1 MHRVALASWVFA
13 GVAGLLYFWFAYPR
27 VFPEASIDVRIT
39 PQEALERGARALRQ
53 LQPQLSL
60 DGWRSTVEFA
70 WDEQAKRYLEKTLGL
85 EQANAVMRSEL
96 SVWTFECGWKRE
108 GERTRYWAS
117 VTPVGEVV
125 AAGYTLP
132 EEAPGA
138 RLSTAQARAVA
149 EKFLQAQLQIDLRQW
164 RLVDTR
170 QYERPQRLDYYFVYE
185 HRARKYPANADTPAK
200 PRLSVFVSGDRVS
213 SYALNWLHTPERWAF
228 EQRQRE
234 SQRRTLST
242 VLGVLL
248 AGLQIVA
255 VGLVVWLVVR
265 RQPLAWRFALRITLV
280 VIGVVVLARL
290 NLYPLWWTRYS
301 PAQPELAFIA
311 GMGVAILGGIVLQG
325 MLWFVLAI
333 GAEWLSRAQPLGAMP
348 FAKIATLRFWA
359 TDAAVRALWVGLA
372 LAGVHLAYV
381 CVAYLLG
388 FRLGVW
394 VPLQVPYTNG
404 VVLPLPFVEPL
415 LAGLLPAIQEE
426 LMFRG
431 IALYLLWRVLKRFWV
446 AALLS
451 SAFWAFLH
459 IDYPTEPIYMRGL
472 ELIPVGLAYCWV
484 AARYGILA
492 SITAHY
498 TYNALLTATAYVN
511 MGAPYLRWS
520 ALIVAF
526 GALVFFLPAVITYLR
541 YRQLPTLESVPAPA
555 MDIPP
560 APQHPEPQVAP
571 YRPLTRLDW
580 ALLIGVLATAAGL
593 TYILTTREGPAVA
606 PALQINRA
614 DAERIATNHLTKLG
628 ADLKGYRVVAALV
641 ETEAGDIERYAR
653 DIGAYDTYRQL
664 EPLEATDRSY
674 WYVRFFRVGERTGWQ
689 VRVGIDGE
697 VWDHERVLPEEATGT
712 LPEERRMRK
721 VMLTEAQA
729 RQRAERYLT
738 TEEGYDLGEWR
749 LVETD
754 FVEHP
759 NRTDYT
765 FTYEHRADKVGEAR
779 KRLNVSVQG
788 LLVHDVGEWWDVPEQ
803 WFFQRRR
810 VQAWGVFAAL
820 WIVLL
825 VLGLAA
831 YVMFWEF
838 REGNAT
844 SFSVALGWRAALVGV
859 VLVGLSVAAR
869 GEPSLWYDYDPATS
883 PAQHFIREL
892 VVRGLLFA
900 MLVGFIALIYA
911 GLEPNYW
918 RMRLGHLVPLS
929 VWLSPSRWREAPP
942 DSPLRHPAARRE
954 GVLVASITSMALGVI
969 AYLFPR
975 TIPDVNSV
983 YPWLNTLALS
993 LLDVLGV
1000 GGLGLAAVATYRRYL
1015 RNVWGVM
1022 LLAAA
1027 FAPAMAIGAGSWVE
1041 LRERLQGYALAW
1053 AVVVVVGYAFGKR
1066 LLQGNLLAWALTLFW
1081 SLLAWET
1088 ATYLVVPNPALRMQG
1103 WILLATY
1110 LLTVAV
1116 ALVWAF
1122 RKPKPEPVAAVSPEA
1137 EPAALS
1143 GYAVVQM
1150 ESPHAGTEQRK
1161 P

>member
-1 MHRVALASWVFA
+1 MHRVALAGWILA

-85 EQANAVMRSEL
+85 EQANATMRNEL
-96 SVWTFECGWKRE
+96 TVWAFRCMWQRE

-117 VTPVGEVV
+117 ITPAGEVV

-132 EEAPGA
+132 EETLGA

-149 EKFLQAQLQIDLRQW
+149 EKFLQTQLRIDLRQW

-185 HRARKYPANADTPAK
+185 HRTRKYPANADTPAK
-200 PRLSVFVSGDRVS
+200 PRLSVFISGDQVS
-213 SYALNWLHTPERWAF
+213 SYSLNWLYTPERWAF

-234 SQRRTLST
+234 SQRRTLSA
-242 VLGVLL
+242 VLGVLY

-255 VGLVVWLVVR
+255 VGLAIWLVVR

-280 VIGVVVLARL
+280 ILGVMVLAQL
-290 NLYPLWWTRYS
+290 NLYPLWWTDYD
-301 PAQPELAFIA
+301 PAQPELTFLTRKVLGILS
-311 GMGVAILGGIVLQG
+311 GVVLLGV
-325 MLWFVLAI
+325 LWFAFAT

-348 FAKIATLRFWA
+348 FAKITTLRFWT

-388 FRLGVW
+388 FRLGAW

-415 LAGLLPAIQEE
+415 LAGLLPAVQEE

-431 IALYLLWRVLKRFWV
+431 IALYLLWRVLKRFWA

-459 IDYPTEPIYMRGL
+459 IGYPTEPIYMRGL
-472 ELIPVGLAYCWV
+472 ELIPVGLTYCWV

-511 MGAPYLRWS
+511 MDAPYLRWS
-520 ALIVAF
+520 ALMVAF
-526 GALVFFLPAVITYLR
+526 GALAFFLPAAFTYLR
-541 YRQLPTLESVPAPA
+541 HRQLPTLESVPVPA

-560 APQHPEPQVAP
+560 APQRAEPQIAP

-580 ALLIGVLATAAGL
+580 ALLAGVLAVITALDFIPTAPKV
-593 TYILTTREGPAVA
+593 PALA
-606 PALQINRA
+606 PALQVNRT
-614 DAERIATNHLTKLG
+614 DAERIATDYLTKLG
-628 ADLKGYRVVAALV
+628 VNLEGYRAIATFV
-641 ETEAGDIERYAR
+641 ETEEEDIERYAR
-653 DIGAYDTYRQL
+653 DIGAYDTYRQI
-664 EPLEATDRSY
+664 EPMEATDRGY
-674 WYVRFFRVGERTGWQ
+674 WYVRFFRVGERTEWY
-689 VRVGIDGE
+689 VYVGIDGE
-697 VWDHERVLPEEATGT
+697 VWDRVRVLPEEAAGT
-712 LPEERRMRK
+712 LPEEHRMRK

-738 TEEGYDLGEWR
+738 TEEDYDLSEWK

-754 FVEHP
+754 YVEHP

-765 FTYEHRADKVGEAR
+765 FTYEHRTDKVGEAR
-779 KRLNVSVQG
+779 KRLSVSVQG
-788 LLVHDVGEWWDVPEQ
+788 LLVHDVSEWWDVPEQ
-803 WFFQRRR
+803 WFFQQRR

-820 WIVLL
+820 WVVLL
-825 VLGLAA
+825 VLGLVA
-831 YVMFWEF
+831 YAIFWEF

-844 SFSVALGWRAALVGV
+844 SFSVALGWRTAVASAVAI
-859 VLVGLSVAAR
+859 GLMMFAE
-869 GEPSLWYDYDPATS
+869 GEPSLWRDYDPATP
-883 PAQHFIREL
+883 PAQHLINEL
-892 VVRGLLFA
+892 VARGLLLVV
-900 MLVGFIALIYA
+900 LVGFIVLVYA

-918 RMRLGHLVPLS
+918 RTRLGHLVPLS

-942 DSPLRHPAARRE
+942 NSPLHHPAARRE
-954 GVLVASITSMALGVI
+954 GVLVALIASVGMGVV
-969 AYLFPR
+969 AYLFPN
-975 TIPDVNSV
+975 TVWDVDSA
-983 YPWLNTLALS
+983 YPWLRALAFALLATLI
-993 LLDVLGV
+993 V
-1000 GGLGLAAVATYRRYL
+1000 GGFGLVAVGIYRRYL
-1015 RNVWGVM
+1015 RSVWGV
-1022 LLAAA
+1022 LLLVLA
-1027 FAPAMAIGAGSWVE
+1027 FAPAMAIGVSSWVE
-1041 LRERLQGYALAW
+1041 LREQLQDYALAW
-1053 AVVVVVGYAFGKR
+1053 ATVLITGYAFGKR
-1066 LLQGNLLAWALTLFW
+1066 LLQGNLLAWALMLFW
-1081 SLLAWET
+1081 TLLAEES
-1088 ATYLVVPNPALRMQG
+1088 AAYLVVPNPALRMQG
-1103 WILLATY
+1103 WILLAIY

-1122 RKPKPEPVAAVSPEA
+1122 RQPKPEPVAVVSPEA
-1137 EPAALS
+1137 EPAVLS

-1150 ESPHAGTEQRK
+1150 ESPHAGTERRE